1 MVRFWTVFAVVL
13 LCGVGIARAQ
23 EQTPIDK
30 AFQSAQLAAA
40 PGSGA
45 ALAEGAA
52 RVAASDPAL
61 RDALDR
67 SRSAEQER
75 RALETVL
82 AGLRAQGEPAAAR
95 ARGVAADLDKAAVAA
110 QDARSA
116 LEAAY
121 PRFVALTDPEPL
133 SVAQVQGL
141 LSPGDA
147 LVMILPAER
156 GTYVWAIT
164 PTTAFWTR
172 SDMNASEVG
181 TASETLLRSLR
192 VTDGRGA
199 VDASRPGR
207 GSAAG
212 FDRALAWR
220 LYQALWAPM
229 EAVLAQA
236 NTVYLVV
243 DGPLR
248 AVPLGVLVTAQ
259 PFGDDS
265 DPAVLRAT
273 PWLQR
278 RHAFALLPAVSSLR
292 TVQTTPPKPR
302 RGFAGFGDALT
313 QNYADGSAAKALAPL
328 PETRR
333 ELLTLSRSLKAGRRS
348 VHLGAQATEQALKTA
363 DLEAVSVLAL
373 ATHAVSAVST
383 DEVSRPEAALIFTPP
398 VRANGEDDGF
408 LTVSEAAQ
416 LKLGADLV
424 ILSACDTASDD
435 PNAVGINSLS
445 RAFFHAGARS
455 LMVSNWRIRDDTAA
469 RLSTGAIDIAV
480 RRRIGLAQALQ
491 QASLGMLDDRSKPL
505 FAHPA
510 QWASFSLLGNGTAGF

>member
-1 MVRFWTVFAVVL
+1 MVRLWAICAAVMF
-13 LCGVGIARAQ
+13 CGAGMARAQ

-75 RALETVL
+75 RALETIL

-95 ARGVAADLDKAAVAA
+95 ARGVAADLDKATVAA

-133 SVAQVQGL
+133 SVAQVQAL

-172 SDMNASEVG
+172 SDMNAAEVR

-192 VTDGRGA
+192 VKDGRGA

-207 GSAAG
+207 GSPAG

-229 EAVLAQA
+229 EAALARA
-236 NTVYLVV
+236 NTVYLIV

-248 AVPLGVLVTAQ
+248 AVPPGVLVTAQ
-259 PFGDDS
+259 PVGDDR

-292 TVQTTPPKPR
+292 AVQATPLKSR
-302 RGFAGFGDALT
+302 RGFAGFGNALT
-313 QNYADGSAAKALAPL
+313 QNYADGSVAKALAPL

-333 ELLTLSRSLKAGRRS
+333 ELLTLARSLKAGRRT
-348 VHLGAQATEQALKTA
+348 VHLGAEATETALKRS

-373 ATHAVSAVST
+373 ATHAIPLASSGDGLQA
-383 DEVSRPEAALIFTPP
+383 EAALIFTPT
-398 VRANGEDDGF
+398 AGESGEDDGF

-469 RLSTGAIDIAV
+469 RLSTSAINIAM
-480 RRRIGLAQALQ
+480 RHRIGMAQALQ
-491 QASLGMLDDRSKPL
+491 QASLRMMDDRSDPS
-505 FAHPA
+505 FAHPV
-510 QWASFSLLGNGTAGF
+510 QWASFSLLGNSGVQF